1 MEKREF
7 QKAKLLNNSILDL
20 DINKK
25 SIIEKKEFQKVNIT
39 FIAMKERVIS
49 IKINLKRYYKG
60 IQRHINNQHLKMLT

>member
-25 SIIEKKEFQKVNIT
+25 SIIEKKEF
-39 FIAMKERVIS
+39 
-49 IKINLKRYYKG
+49 
-60 IQRHINNQHLKMLT
+60 